1 MAKTIMVT
9 PEMLESVASDIEG
22 LAADYKAQYDALY
35 RETDSM
41 YSTWQGKDNVA
52 YTNQIAGFKEDFETM
67 YKLMNNYADFLRKS
81 ANSYRTT
88 QQNIVDNAQKLVN

>member
-9 PEMLESVASDIEG
+9 PDMLETVATDIEG

-41 YSTWQGKDNVA
+41 NSTWQGKDNVA

-81 ANSYRTT
+81 AKAYRDT
-88 QQNIVDNAQKLVN
+88 QNTVVSEAQKLVN